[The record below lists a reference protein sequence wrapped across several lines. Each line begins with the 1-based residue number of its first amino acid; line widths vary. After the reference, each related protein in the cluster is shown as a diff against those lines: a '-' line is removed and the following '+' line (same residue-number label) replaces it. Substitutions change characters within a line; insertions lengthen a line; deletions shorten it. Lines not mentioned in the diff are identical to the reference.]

1 VNASDSGARRDPC
14 LGGATSSL
22 GRAAALNWLRGV
34 EDIDGLHLRHLPPFT
49 TLLIRTLNSVY
60 RVIVT
65 EGPEVCIQGGAFF
78 RDPAAA
84 YLDGASIGGRC
95 IRLGWIGVGLRIE
108 MRSGSQR
115 IITSPVRAIITVP
128 GTALSPCARSI
139 AAEAAMVPFEK

>member
-1 VNASDSGARRDPC
+1 VNASDSGARRDPG
-14 LGGATSSL
+14 LGGAIPSL
-22 GRAAALNWLRGV
+22 GRPAALKWLRGV

-95 IRLGWIGVGLRIE
+95 IRQGWIGVGLRIE

-115 IITSPVRAIITVP
+115 IITSPVRAIITLP
-128 GTALSPCARSI
+128 ATAPSSCAHSI
-139 AAEAAMVPFEK
+139 APEAAVVPFDK

>member
-1 VNASDSGARRDPC
+1 LSDRRIV
-14 LGGATSSL
+14 
-22 GRAAALNWLRGV
+22 RAAALNWLRGV
-34 EDIDGLHLRHLPPFT
+34 EDLDGVHLRHLPPFT

-65 EGPEVCIQGGAFF
+65 GGPEVCIQGGAFF

-84 YLDGASIGGRC
+84 YLDGASIGGTC

-115 IITSPVRAIITVP
+115 IITSPVRAIIAVP
-128 GTALSPCARSI
+128 GIAPPPRAHSPAADAAL
-139 AAEAAMVPFEK
+139 VPFEK